1 MQIGSKYA
9 TAVSSDYKESCKSKV
24 VTSSVEVVD
33 TGLALG
39 AHGVGGPAE
48 QRAEIEFGAGRVAQ
62 DGDGAIGRRSIAGHD
77 IHRFASAVECPAEG
91 GDGRFGL
98 NTAFHFAGQSFGSAV
113 RVPLFR
119 TAHRLICQG
128 EMCQN
133 TTSQVKDDQNDVTFR
148 AVVEPVQRGNVS
160 DGSFS
165 SLESQIPDFWRL
177 PLISGLFG
185 LSRRPRNEAAMKFA
199 MEKAT
204 TALRVLANA
213 ARTKLRMI
221 PCSAISSCLILLRDE
236 WPDDQPSGHGL
247 GITFLHTFQY
257 FNGQSAFGSGCNGR
271 HPSAGIFRI

>member
-1 MQIGSKYA
+1 
-9 TAVSSDYKESCKSKV
+9 
-24 VTSSVEVVD
+24 VVD

-77 IHRFASAVECPAEG
+77 IHRFASAVESPAEG

-119 TAHRLICQG
+119 TAHRLICQR

-133 TTSQVKDDQNDVTFR
+133 TSQVKDHQNDVKFR
-148 AVVEPVQRGNVS
+148 TMVEPVQRENVS
-160 DGSFS
+160 DVSYS
-165 SLESQIPDFWRL
+165 SLESQIPDFWGL

-185 LSRRPRNEAAMKFA
+185 LVPP
-199 MEKAT
+199 AT
-204 TALRVLANA
+204 
-213 ARTKLRMI
+213 
-221 PCSAISSCLILLRDE
+221 
-236 WPDDQPSGHGL
+236 
-247 GITFLHTFQY
+247 
-257 FNGQSAFGSGCNGR
+257 
-271 HPSAGIFRI
+271 

>member
-128 EMCQN
+128 EMCQK
-133 TTSQVKDDQNDVTFR
+133 TQPVRLKMIKMTSHFGQWLNQFNEEMSRMAAFR
-148 AVVEPVQRGNVS
+148 R
-160 DGSFS
+160 S
-165 SLESQIPDFWRL
+165 SR
-177 PLISGLFG
+177 
-185 LSRRPRNEAAMKFA
+185 KF
-199 MEKAT
+199 
-204 TALRVLANA
+204 
-213 ARTKLRMI
+213 RT
-221 PCSAISSCLILLRDE
+221 
-236 WPDDQPSGHGL
+236 L
-247 GITFLHTFQY
+247 GD
-257 FNGQSAFGSGCNGR
+257 CR
-271 HPSAGIFRI
+271 